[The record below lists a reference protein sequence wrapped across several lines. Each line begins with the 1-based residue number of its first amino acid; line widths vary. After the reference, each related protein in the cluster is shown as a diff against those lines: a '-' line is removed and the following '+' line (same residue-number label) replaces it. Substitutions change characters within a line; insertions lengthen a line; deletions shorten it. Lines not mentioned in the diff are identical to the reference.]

1 MLIFFSGQKYLNGK
15 MPLIGQLVC
24 SFNKTPSKLEENQKY
39 FIMVTLMQANK
50 QHIGTPK
57 IWKLPLTE

>member
-1 MLIFFSGQKYLNGK
+1 

-24 SFNKTPSKLEENQKY
+24 SFNKTTSKLEENQKY
-39 FIMVTLMQANK
+39 FIMVTLIQTNK

-57 IWKLPLTE
+57 I

>member
-1 MLIFFSGQKYLNGK
+1 

-50 QHIGTPK
+50 QRIGTPK